1 MPRKPHRERRFARHR
16 LPKVDR
22 RQPFRLLAARGNR
35 SLRIDLDPCTCLHV
49 AHEDRLTLRCTGERS
64 QTAPKGSVRSDSDRE
79 GDRRFHCRIIGGNRR
94 CQRLCIRVRLYVQP
108 EPPALSISIV
118 IELWK
123 SLAHAPRHEAENLRV
138 PVQPGRPNHRP
149 PRTIWLCYN
158 GILGDVDPFAIDLN
172 AIVTVM

>member
-1 MPRKPHRERRFARHR
+1 MHLSGGSSRGSPDCPMHRRALSNGSE
-16 LPKVDR
+16 
-22 RQPFRLLAARGNR
+22 G
-35 SLRIDLDPCTCLHV
+35 I
-49 AHEDRLTLRCTGERS
+49 
-64 QTAPKGSVRSDSDRE
+64 GSVRFRS
-79 GDRRFHCRIIGGNRR
+79 RRRSTIPLPHNRR
-94 CQRLCIRVRLYVQP
+94 KSKMPAIVHPSSTACSTRASRVINLD
-108 EPPALSISIV
+108 LV

-123 SLAHAPRHEAENLRV
+123 SLGHGPRHEAENLRV